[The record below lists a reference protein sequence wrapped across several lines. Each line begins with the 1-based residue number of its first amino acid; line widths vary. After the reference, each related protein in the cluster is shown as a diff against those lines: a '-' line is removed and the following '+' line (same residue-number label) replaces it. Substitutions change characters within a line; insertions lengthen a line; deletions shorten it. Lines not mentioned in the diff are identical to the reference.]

1 MSKKKSTDETYE
13 EALAKLE
20 SIIEEMEDG
29 SIPLADLVAHFEEGA
44 KLLKICQNKLKAAE
58 LKINQLDI
66 FNETQEP
73 SHID

>member
-29 SIPLADLVAHFEEGA
+29 SIPLADLVAQFEEGA
-44 KLLKICQNKLKAAE
+44 KLLKICQNKLKEAE